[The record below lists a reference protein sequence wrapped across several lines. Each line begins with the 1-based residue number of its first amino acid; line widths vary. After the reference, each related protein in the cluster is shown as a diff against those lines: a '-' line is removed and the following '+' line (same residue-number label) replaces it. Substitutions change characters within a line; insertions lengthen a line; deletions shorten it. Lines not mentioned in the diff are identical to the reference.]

1 LDLTITEARHSSGRL
16 QEANMANRQKVRK
29 QRQQRRAGL
38 VRRMEVVLSAENERD
53 HVINDYLNDLPRGAV
68 GEFVRQAIYAAITGA
83 VVTVPEPQPESNA
96 AQQFNAILA
105 ELAALREAV
114 AQPAPLPELAEV
126 AHEQPVTDRRRRMR
140 VSASHTQTDPL
151 ESEGGVIAGNG
162 IDMSRP
168 RPRSGPRAAPPPTLP
183 EVEPPFDPEA
193 SALLL
198 VQSIK
203 GYGSIRDR
211 PPH

>member
-1 LDLTITEARHSSGRL
+1 
-16 QEANMANRQKVRK
+16 MANRQKVRK

-38 VRRMEVVLSAENERD
+38 VRRVEVVLSADNERD
-53 HVINDYLNDLPRGAV
+53 HVINEFLNDLPRGAV

-83 VVTVPEPQPESNA
+83 VVTVPEPQPESRA

-114 AQPAPLPELAEV
+114 AQPVPLPELAEV
-126 AHEQPVTDRRRRMR
+126 APETPVTDRRRRMQEH
-140 VSASHTQTDPL
+140 VPSGPEAEGEVTAAS
-151 ESEGGVIAGNG
+151 G

-168 RPRSGPRAAPPPTLP
+168 RPRSGPRGAPSPTLP

-193 SALLL
+193 SARLL

-203 GYGSIRDR
+203 GYGGRT
-211 PPH
+211 PT

>member
-1 LDLTITEARHSSGRL
+1 
-16 QEANMANRQKVRK
+16 MADRQKVRK

-38 VRRMEVVLSAENERD
+38 VRRVEVVLSADNERD
-53 HVINDYLNDLPRGAV
+53 HVINDYLDTLPRGAV

-83 VVTVPEPQPESNA
+83 VVTVPEPQDSSA

-114 AQPAPLPELAEV
+114 AQPTPLPEMAKV
-126 AHEQPVTDRRRRMR
+126 AHEQPVTDRRRRMQ
-140 VSASHTQTDPL
+140 VHEQSARSAP
-151 ESEGGVIAGNG
+151 ESERGMIAASG
-162 IDMSRP
+162 IDMSHP

-193 SALLL
+193 SARLL

-203 GYGSIRDR
+203 GYGRHT
-211 PPH
+211 PT